1 MVSILGCGWLGL
13 PLAKTLVEKGY
24 QVNGSVRN
32 ESKFSAL
39 QAAGVHPFNVRLELE
54 ISGDDLP
61 RFFSASI
68 LIIDFP
74 PERRDDI
81 ESYLLMQ
88 VKSLVQMID
97 TSNIEQVIFIS
108 STSVY
113 PDLNREVFEDENL
126 APEKGSGKAL
136 KLAEDYLLSQP
147 GFTTTVIRF
156 GGLVGN
162 DRKPG
167 RFLAGRKD
175 VPGARSPINI
185 IHQDDCIAL
194 ICELLAQEAWG
205 GIYNAATDEHPEKA
219 IFYQRMAIQ
228 QGFERPEFSAEVS
241 ESYKI
246 VNSDK
251 IKNRLNFRFKFP
263 DPMQMFD

>member
-13 PLAKTLVEKGY
+13 PLAKKLVEIGY

-39 QAAGVHPFNVRLELE
+39 QAAGVHPFIVRLNPE

-61 RFFSASI
+61 RFFSSSI

-74 PERRDDI
+74 PERRADI

-88 VKSLVQMID
+88 VKSLVKTIN
-97 TSNIEQVIFIS
+97 SSKIEQVLFIS

-136 KLAEDYLLSQP
+136 KLAENYLLSQP

-156 GGLVGN
+156 GGLVGS

-175 VPGARSPINI
+175 LPGARSPINI

-194 ICELLAQEAWG
+194 ISELLVQEAWG
-205 GIYNAATDEHPEKA
+205 GILNAAADEHPEKS

-228 QGFERPEFSAEVS
+228 EGFEPPEFSNEGS
-241 ESYKI
+241 NSYKI
-246 VNSDK
+246 VNSEK
-251 IKNRLNFRFKFP
+251 IKSRLNFKFKFP
-263 DPMQMFD
+263 DPMQLFF